1 MTSFELSR
9 ISNMKFEN
17 KFGRILIKS
26 PINILN
32 KKLSESL
39 NIGQDEFEII
49 DPQWHN
55 SRCEVLLKNFSR
67 YTELNE
73 CEKNRISRR
82 MRKWADRNQLT
93 IL

>member
-1 MTSFELSR
+1 MFKT
-9 ISNMKFEN
+9 
-17 KFGRILIKS
+17 

-39 NIGQDEFEII
+39 NIGQDEFEIM
-49 DPQWHN
+49 DPSWQN

-67 YTELNE
+67 YTELSE
-73 CEKNRISRR
+73 GEKNKIERR
-82 MRKWADRNQLT
+82 MKKWADRNKLT